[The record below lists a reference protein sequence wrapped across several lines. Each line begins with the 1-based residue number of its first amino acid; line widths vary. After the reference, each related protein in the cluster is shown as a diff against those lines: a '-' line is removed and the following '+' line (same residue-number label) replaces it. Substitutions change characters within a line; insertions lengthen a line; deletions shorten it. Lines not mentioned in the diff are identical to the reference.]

1 MAQTLKVFKNV
12 NTQTAVGAAQ
22 SITLASTGSTE
33 QAVIKDINCNGLGG
47 IATLDLDGRTV
58 LSSTVDSPEIKASG
72 NLAMDSSSVLS
83 LKFPAIAAAQSPSF
97 RGMFF
102 SSGNDGCNTL
112 IGDGIGS
119 GITTSMTSITNHEQ
133 GGHSSNSA
141 CSAYKSGVLT
151 HFKRSSNQVYEHTTS
166 NTVIAQ
172 YSFGSGYGLA
182 TDGTY
187 LYNVPSNTTTTIHRR
202 HIVNGTVDTLTA
214 ASTIKGQAHNVGA
227 YLEYHKGYL
236 LTKFEGADST
246 MYMVNLS
253 TMAVTNITNANVPG
267 SYSDGSAVVTTRAGV
282 PYIVEQGTNG
292 WMYYELHP
300 DGGPSSTTTFTQMGG
315 SSNAST
321 EYGNGGAEVAP
332 GIAYIFCEASD
343 DLTVIDMNESPITSA
358 AWAHYND
365 ASAGGRNAAVSD
377 AYSNQF
383 SFTGMLEREVKAV
396 EYNAYV
402 SGVLVTTGI

>member
-33 QAVIKDINCNGLGG
+33 QAVIRDINCNGLGG

-58 LSSTVDSPEIKASG
+58 LSSTVASPEIKANG
-72 NLAMDSSSVLS
+72 TLAMDSSSVLS

-112 IGDGIGS
+112 IGDGVGS

-133 GGHSSNSA
+133 GGHSSHSA

-166 NTVIAQ
+166 NAYVAN
-172 YSFGSGYGLA
+172 YSFGSGYGMA

-187 LYNVPSNTTTTIHRR
+187 LYNIHNSTNTTIHRR
-202 HIVNGTVDTLTA
+202 HIVNGTVDTLTTL
-214 ASTIKGQAHNVGA
+214 SQVEGQAANQGSF
-227 YLEYHKGYL
+227 LEYHKGYL
-236 LTKFEGADST
+236 LSKGQGGNGQ
-246 MYMVNLS
+246 MYMINLS
-253 TMAVTNITNANVPG
+253 TMAVTSITNAALSG
-267 SYSDGSAVVTTRAGV
+267 GYSDGAAVVTTRAGV
-282 PYIVEQGTNG
+282 PYIIEQGTNG

-332 GIAYIFCEASD
+332 GIAYIFCEAGD
-343 DLTVIDMNESPITSA
+343 DLTVIDMNANPLSA

-365 ASAGGRNAAVSD
+365 ASAGGRNAAVYD
-377 AYSNQF
+377 AYSSDF
-383 SFTGMLEREVKAV
+383 TFTGMLEPKIEAV

-402 SGVLVTTGI
+402 SGVLVTTGV

>member
-1 MAQTLKVFKNV
+1 
-12 NTQTAVGAAQ
+12 
-22 SITLASTGSTE
+22 
-33 QAVIKDINCNGLGG
+33 
-47 IATLDLDGRTV
+47 
-58 LSSTVDSPEIKASG
+58 
-72 NLAMDSSSVLS
+72 MDSNSVLS

-119 GITTSMTSITNHEQ
+119 GITTSMTSITNHET

-253 TMAVTNITNANVPG
+253 TMAVTNITNASVPG

-300 DGGPSSTTTFTQMGG
+300 DGGPSSTTTFTQMSG

-332 GIAYIFCEASD
+332 GIAYIFCEQSD
-343 DLTVIDMNESPITSA
+343 DLTVIDMNASPLTSA
-358 AWAHYND
+358 WSHYAD
-365 ASAGGRNAAVSD
+365 ASAGGRYASVYDS
-377 AYSNQF
+377 YSNQF

-402 SGVLVTTGI
+402 SGVLVTTGV